1 MELIYII
8 TEMKIMSNK
17 KKEQHHYFIH
27 NDLNIIACINEH
39 DNKDVFGI
47 HNILKKENIKEILIV
62 FF

>member
-1 MELIYII
+1 
-8 TEMKIMSNK
+8 
-17 KKEQHHYFIH
+17 
-27 NDLNIIACINEH
+27 LNIIACINEH

>member
-17 KKEQHHYFIH
+17 KKEQH
-27 NDLNIIACINEH
+27 H